1 MSEYHQIEG
10 LMPIM
15 VIATLCVRMLAGEA
29 SAGEGVTVSDNPWW
43 SHLKE
48 FHLEGSASLNWR
60 NIGPEAQ
67 DFETQIQDE
76 VYLAD
81 LYFGLKGPVLDR
93 VPFIIE
99 WYMPTPAQGQV
110 LLNQLNLEYDRI
122 ENWKFQ
128 VGKFLVPFDR
138 YNELYRPDQFLT
150 ATRPLIYASPDSLD
164 LFVRVN
170 SPRPPVSSGYTDIG
184 ARASYYPPWQQPL
197 IPAELTFY
205 VVNGL
210 SEAGN
215 RQRTFPS
222 PENLGVPAPPGNGV
236 NIDFGHQ
243 NNNLADNNNNK
254 AVGAR
259 VVYSAG
265 DFMLPWPVP
274 EGALDLQQFYLGFSG
289 MTGQYDLEGYLN
301 YQVYGVDL
309 SFDYFGWNFTG
320 EYIFGTNQFLAPLE
334 VSLSSPTLQ
343 NPAAFTRDFEIDQGY
358 YLQASFPL
366 VRKPRWGE
374 RVTGIVAFNQMFR
387 RGPQLDLFLNAV
399 AEGTTFP
406 SISAE
411 APGAARLSTRM
422 DKFTAAVNYKLDEH
436 FFLKMEYSYWI
447 MGKASVISVSQDSI
461 PNVYQTAL
469 SLVAAF

>member
-1 MSEYHQIEG
+1 
-10 LMPIM
+10 L
-15 VIATLCVRMLAGEA
+15 
-29 SAGEGVTVSDNPWW
+29 
-43 SHLKE
+43 
-48 FHLEGSASLNWR
+48 
-60 NIGPEAQ
+60 
-67 DFETQIQDE
+67 
-76 VYLAD
+76 
-81 LYFGLKGPVLDR
+81 
-93 VPFIIE
+93 
-99 WYMPTPAQGQV
+99 
-110 LLNQLNLEYDRI
+110 
-122 ENWKFQ
+122 
-128 VGKFLVPFDR
+128 
-138 YNELYRPDQFLT
+138 
-150 ATRPLIYASPDSLD
+150 
-164 LFVRVN
+164 
-170 SPRPPVSSGYTDIG
+170 SSGYTDIG
-184 ARASYYPPWQQPL
+184 ARASFYPPWQEPL
-197 IPAELTFY
+197 IPAELTVY
-205 VVNGL
+205 VINGL
-210 SEAGN
+210 GESGN

-222 PENLGVPAPPGNGV
+222 PENLGVPAPPGHGV

-254 AVGAR
+254 SVGAR
-259 VVYSAG
+259 VVYGAG
-265 DFMLPWPVP
+265 EVRLPWPVP

-301 YQVYGVDL
+301 YQIYGMDL
-309 SFDYFGWNFTG
+309 SFDYYGWNFTG
-320 EYIFGTNQFLAPLE
+320 EYVFGTNQFLAPLE

-358 YLQASFPL
+358 YLQVSFPL

-387 RGPQLDLFLNAV
+387 RGPQLDLFLNAI
-399 AEGTTFP
+399 ADGTTYP

-436 FFLKMEYSYWI
+436 FYLKLEYSYWI

>member
-1 MSEYHQIEG
+1 MRN
-10 LMPIM
+10 MAM
-15 VIATLCVRMLAGEA
+15 ATFCLQLLAGDA
-29 SAGEGVTVSDNPWW
+29 LAGGDTAAPEKPWW

-48 FHLEGSASLNWR
+48 FQLEGSASLNWR

-67 DFETQIQDE
+67 DFETEIQDE

-81 LYFGLKGPVLDR
+81 LYFGLTGPVIER
-93 VPFIIE
+93 VPFLVE
-99 WYMPTPAQGQV
+99 WYMPTPSQGE
-110 LLNQLNLEYDRI
+110 LRLNQLSVEYDRI
-122 ENWKFQ
+122 DDWKFQ
-128 VGKFLVPFDR
+128 IGKFLVPFDR

-150 ATRPLIYASPDSLD
+150 ATRPLIYASPESLD
-164 LFVRVN
+164 LVIRVN
-170 SPRPPVSSGYTDIG
+170 SPRPPLSSGYTDVG
-184 ARASYYPPWQQPL
+184 ARASYYPPWRHPL

-222 PENLGVPAPPGNGV
+222 PENLGVPAIPGNGV

-254 AVGAR
+254 TVGLR
-259 VVYSAG
+259 IVYSVG
-265 DFMLPWPVP
+265 EVRLPWPVP

-289 MTGQYDLEGYLN
+289 MTGQYDLEGNLN
-301 YQVYGVDL
+301 YQIYGADL
-309 SFDYFGWNFTG
+309 SFDYYGWNFTG
-320 EYIFGTNQFLAPLE
+320 EYVYGSTQFLAPLE
-334 VSLSSPTLQ
+334 VAGSPPALQ
-343 NPAAFTRDFEIDQGY
+343 SPPAFTRDFEIDQGY
-358 YLQASFPL
+358 YVQASCPL
-366 VRKPRWGE
+366 VRKPWWGE
-374 RVTGIVAFNQMFR
+374 RVTGVVAFNQMFR
-387 RGPQLDLFLNAV
+387 RGPQQDLFLNAT
-399 AEGTTFP
+399 AGGITYP

-411 APGAARLSTRM
+411 IPGAARLSTRM

-436 FFLKMEYSYWI
+436 FFLKLEYSYWV
-447 MGKASVISVSQDSI
+447 MGRASTISVVQQEL